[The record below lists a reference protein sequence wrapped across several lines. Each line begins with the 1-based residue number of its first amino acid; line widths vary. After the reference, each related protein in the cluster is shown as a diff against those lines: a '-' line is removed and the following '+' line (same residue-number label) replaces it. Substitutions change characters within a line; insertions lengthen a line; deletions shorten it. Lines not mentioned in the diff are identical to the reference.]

1 MAAGILSAWSLTAAS
16 NGSADSNVNFA
27 EGQSPPTLNN
37 SARALMAAVKGWA
50 NQIGGAKTT
59 GGSANAQTFT
69 SDSVAAISTAYA
81 AGMKLTF
88 VAGYTNTGA
97 TTLNVD
103 GVGATAIR
111 KGGAN
116 SALVANDIVA
126 GGVYTVVYNGTYW
139 ILLNPETGQTAA
151 GYQPLDA
158 TLTAFAAL
166 TTADDRM
173 LDFTGVDTMA
183 VVTYASVLTNLG
195 ISPAWTTSTPTI
207 TAGSGT
213 ITTVSCTLRKL
224 TIGKTVYFQAA
235 ITVTTNGTGAGHLKL
250 PLGFTP
256 SATQCANGFNAATAV
271 TLGCQTSGTDLLI
284 FDRNGAYPAAS
295 AQSLYVGGVMEST

>member
-1 MAAGILSAWSLTAAS
+1 MARDGSGNYTRVAGPYVGGTTILKDNINDELDDLGNEITNSINKNGTKAFAADQPMGGFKLTGLAA
-16 NGSADSNVNFA
+16 
-27 EGQSPPTLNN
+27 
-37 SARALMAAVKGWA
+37 
-50 NQIGGAKTT
+50 
-59 GGSANAQTFT
+59 GSANG
-69 SDSVAAISTAYA
+69 DSVRYEQ
-81 AGMKLTF
+81 
-88 VAGYTNTGA
+88 V
-97 TTLNVD
+97 
-103 GVGATAIR
+103 
-111 KGGAN
+111 
-116 SALVANDIVA
+116 
-126 GGVYTVVYNGTYW
+126 
-139 ILLNPETGQTAA
+139 
-151 GYQPLDA
+151 QPIDA

-284 FDRNGAYPAAS
+284 FDRDGAYPAAS

>member
-1 MAAGILSAWSLTAAS
+1 M
-16 NGSADSNVNFA
+16 ADSNTSKYSFVKPEVGA
-27 EGQSPPTLNN
+27 SADTWGTKLNTDFDDVD
-37 SARALMAAVKGWA
+37 AVLST
-50 NQIGGAKTT
+50 ITT
-59 GGSANAQTFT
+59 TGSANAYVVTTGLSLAAYADGQTFRVKANFANSGGAT
-69 SDSVAAISTAYA
+69 MNWDGLGAKNLRKV
-81 AGMKLTF
+81 
-88 VAGYTNTGA
+88 VAG
-97 TTLNVD
+97 TL
-103 GVGATAIR
+103 TALA
-111 KGGAN
+111 GGDIN
-116 SALVANDIVA
+116 ANDYLQVSYNSGSDVI
-126 GGVYTVVYNGTYW
+126 VVYGVALSGT
-139 ILLNPETGQTAA
+139 
-151 GYQPLDA
+151 YQPLDA

-284 FDRNGAYPAAS
+284 FDRDGAYPAAS

>member
-1 MAAGILSAWSLTAAS
+1 MADTNTTRYGFVKPEVGA
-16 NGSADSNVNFA
+16 SAD
-27 EGQSPPTLNN
+27 T
-37 SARALMAAVKGWA
+37 W
-50 NQIGGAKTT
+50 GAKLNTDLDDVDAIAGAITT
-59 GGSANAQTFT
+59 TGSANAYVLTT
-69 SDSVAAISTAYA
+69 GLSLAAY
-81 AGMKLTF
+81 
-88 VAGYTNTGA
+88 VAGQSFDIKANFTNSGA
-97 TTLNVD
+97 ATINVD
-103 GVGATAIR
+103 TLGAKDLRKNGTTALAS
-111 KGGAN
+111 G
-116 SALVANDIVA
+116 DIVS
-126 GGVYTVVYNGTYW
+126 GRIYRISYDGTVFQVLGELSGT
-139 ILLNPETGQTAA
+139 
-151 GYQPLDA
+151 YQPLDA

-284 FDRNGAYPAAS
+284 FDRDGAYPAAS